1 MIKLSIAEFAKIA
14 GGEING
20 LNSDDVI
27 GLHAVINSKE
37 SNKSNFF
44 AAFKGANVD
53 GHDFVKESIANG
65 SPFALVERP
74 VEYPHILVN
83 NVLES
88 LTKLAKFNRAH
99 LPNLKVIG
107 ITGSQGKTTT
117 KDFLAHLLNVSG
129 NTVAPIAS
137 LNNELGVPLL
147 LLQCDETSK
156 YCIVEMGARH
166 KGDIAHLCEIA
177 HPNIGVVLVVGQAHL
192 GEFGSI
198 ESIAQTK
205 QELIDNL
212 PADGLAVL
220 GNYDSYTPKMAD
232 GKSLRVITFGENTG
246 CEVRAADVEIKEGR
260 ANFDLVTKDGRA
272 SVALQLLGAQQIANA
287 LAAAAVATE
296 LGMGIDAIAAAL
308 STAELKSKWRMEF
321 LEIGGVAIINDS
333 YNANP
338 DSAIAALKSLAL
350 ITQERGGSSWAILG
364 KMHELGESSTQE
376 HSRVGKIAADIGI
389 DHLISVGQNQYLA
402 GVEGSET
409 MGMAIAS
416 QDEFTKFIEHISP
429 GDVLLFKASRA
440 EKLNEMV
447 DSVVSYLRER
457 ESAK

>member
-1 MIKLSIAEFAKIA
+1 MIKISISEFAKIA
-14 GGEING
+14 GGEISG
-20 LNSDDVI
+20 LNPDDV
-27 GLHAVINSKE
+27 LDLYAVINSKD

-44 AAFKGANVD
+44 AAFKGESVD
-53 GHDFVKESIANG
+53 GHDFVKEAIENG
-65 SPFALVERP
+65 SPFALVDRQ
-74 VEYPHILVN
+74 VDYPHILVD

-99 LPNLKVIG
+99 LSNLKVIG

-117 KDFLAHLLNVSG
+117 KDFLAHLLKVLG

-147 LLQCDETSK
+147 LLQCNETSK

-192 GEFGSI
+192 GEFGTI

-205 QELIDNL
+205 QELIDKL
-212 PADGLAVL
+212 PANGIAVL
-220 GNYDSYTPKMAD
+220 GKYDSYTPKMAD
-232 GKSLRVITFGENTG
+232 GKNLKVITFGENNL

-272 SVALQLLGAQQIANA
+272 AVALQLLGAHQIPNA
-287 LAAAAVATE
+287 LAAAAVAAE

-308 STAELKSKWRMEF
+308 STADLKSKWRMEF
-321 LEIGGVAIINDS
+321 LEVDGVAIINDS

-389 DHLISVGQNQYLA
+389 DHLISVGQTQYLA

-416 QDEFTKFIEHISP
+416 QGDFTKFIEHISP

-447 DSVVSYLRER
+447 DSVVSYLKER